1 MLDLK
6 FMRENKEQVEK
17 WLKQR
22 GSDLTLDEFAKLD
35 EERREILGEVEALKN
50 KSYAATYSGRQYG
63 SVRSRMVTYE
73 DYVAYLE
80 KCLIKEFDYDVD
92 KYKKEVLTYE
102 TI

>member
-1 MLDLK
+1 MGGLFLY
-6 FMRENKEQVEK
+6 MKEVVNIDK
-17 WLKQR
+17 VILNRK
-22 GSDLTLDEFAKLD
+22 
-35 EERREILGEVEALKN
+35 ERLLYDYKNALIKYEGI

-63 SVRSRMVTYE
+63 SVRSRMFTYE
-73 DYVAYLE
+73 DYVASLE